1 MLPPGS
7 SLGTGEV
14 RLATAVLLGVFAIL
28 FGARHTDLSAHRPGV
43 VAAIA
48 FDSVVKLAC
57 LTAVG
62 LFVGLVLFDGF
73 GDLFARAA
81 ARPDLAPLTRF
92 EAPPADWTA
101 LLLLSMAAAFCLPRQ
116 FHMIVVE
123 NRREADLAHAI
134 WGFPLYL
141 LLINLF
147 VLPIALAGVLL
158 LPPGHN
164 ADMIVLDLPLSAG
177 ASWLAVLAFVG
188 GVSAA
193 TGMVAVETLALG
205 TMVSNDLVMPALL
218 RLLPGRMAAIAD
230 LTGLLLGI
238 RRASIVLLLLLG
250 LLYTWVVGDSY
261 ALVSIGLV
269 SFAAA
274 AQLAP
279 AILLGLFWPGARGA
293 GAGAGIAAGTLVW
306 AYTLFLPSLARSGL
320 LPDGFLDA
328 GLFGLAW
335 SRPYAL
341 FGLSGLDPITHTLFW
356 SMLAN
361 IGLLL
366 GISVLRAPSPA
377 HSWPTRWHS
386 SRPPAA
392 ATDASRP
399 HVSTPPRAPN
409 WRRLVGRFIG
419 PARAAAGVRARGTG
433 PQPPS
438 IRTPSTMRSG
448 CSPA

>member
-1 MLPPGS
+1 
-7 SLGTGEV
+7 
-14 RLATAVLLGVFAIL
+14 
-28 FGARHTDLSAHRPGV
+28 
-43 VAAIA
+43 
-48 FDSVVKLAC
+48 
-57 LTAVG
+57 
-62 LFVGLVLFDGF
+62 
-73 GDLFARAA
+73 
-81 ARPDLAPLTRF
+81 
-92 EAPPADWTA
+92 
-101 LLLLSMAAAFCLPRQ
+101 MAAAFCLPRQ

-158 LPPGHN
+158 LPAGHN

-218 RLLPGRMAAIAD
+218 RLLPGRMAGIPD
-230 LTGLLLGI
+230 LTRLLLGI

-279 AILLGLFWPGARGA
+279 AILLGLFWSGARGA

-328 GLFGLAW
+328 GLFGLEW

-341 FGLSGLDPITHTLFW
+341 FGLGGLDPITHTLFW

-361 IGLLL
+361 FGLLI
-366 GISVLRAPSPA
+366 GISVLAPSVASTARPRGGI
-377 HSWPTRWHS
+377 HRDLPRPRRTHPGRTRRRRLARRTGGAGRAVHRPGAS
-386 SRPPAA
+386 GGGIRHARARARARSHRRHRRSGDCPSCGAAACRRDRRRIRAGAGRRPPC
-392 ATDASRP
+392 TRRHSASR
-399 HVSTPPRAPN
+399 N
-409 WRRLVGRFIG
+409 
-419 PARAAAGVRARGTG
+419 
-433 PQPPS
+433 
-438 IRTPSTMRSG
+438 
-448 CSPA
+448 